1 MNIMAHFYTAERL
14 PKFLPEIETP
24 AQAVKD
30 KKAWPS
36 VTTVL
41 SIIRDDFIDSIFQ
54 PQQLVTLAREHPDM
68 DWRDIKDMT
77 YGFRKHPWT
86 SAMIPSSEFGTAV
99 HKRTEDIIKGVEDD
113 AATPWDDL
121 AMQG

>member
-1 MNIMAHFYTAERL
+1 MAHFYTAERL

-41 SIIRDDFIDSIFQ
+41 SIIRDEFIDSIFSPNSWSHLHVSIQ
-54 PQQLVTLAREHPDM
+54 
-68 DWRDIKDMT
+68 I
-77 YGFRKHPWT
+77 WT
-86 SAMIPSSEFGTAV
+86 GETSRI
-99 HKRTEDIIKGVEDD
+99 
-113 AATPWDDL
+113 
-121 AMQG
+121 